1 MSDYEQEAPCEGRP
15 SRAALSLPIVLW
27 EDRAEIPLSDPIT
40 GNSKGNPDSK
50 NYCYKFW
57 NCYLIS

>member
-50 NYCYKFW
+50 NYCYKF
-57 NCYLIS
+57 